1 MSKFLYNTFSSSFRS
16 SGSEHISYWI
26 GMLVFSL
33 AVLAISCSPNSEKR
47 RISNQTAEIDRPQIP
62 HDPLSSKLIPATTL
76 AKAEGFKTTLLNGKT
91 FQLSEKRGKVVVLNI
106 WATWC
111 PPCIAETNDLVE
123 MYQKYKDEGLLILGI
138 SIDKQG
144 KSVVV
149 PFVKKHDVT
158 YPITIDDGTIMEKY
172 GPTMGIPTT
181 YIIGPKG
188 NLRYFATGAITQKE
202 LEPRVKKL
210 LEAGK

>member
-1 MSKFLYNTFSSSFRS
+1 MRNYQCRILFILLLFIFV
-16 SGSEHISYWI
+16 SGCASDQQKN
-26 GMLVFSL
+26 GKVK
-33 AVLAISCSPNSEKR
+33 AV
-47 RISNQTAEIDRPQIP
+47 QTDAAALP
-62 HDPLSSKLIPATTL
+62 HDPLSSKLIAAATI
-76 AKAEGFKTTLLNGKT
+76 AKAEDFKTTLLSGKT

-111 PPCIAETNDLVE
+111 PPCVAETSDLVE
-123 MYQKYKDEGLLILGI
+123 VYQKYKDEGLIILGV

-144 KSVVV
+144 RSVVV
-149 PFVKKHDVT
+149 PFAEKYNIS

-172 GPTMGIPTT
+172 GPVIGIPTT

-210 LEAGK
+210 LEIEG